1 MKKGIGR
8 MNSREGNWLFSK
20 WADLFVLFT
29 PVWLVW
35 VIFLSNQDYYQHMDL
50 PAWMWLIFILGIDV
64 SHVWSSLFRTYLS
77 KDEFEA
83 HRLRLI
89 LIPIVL
95 LIASSLVLSFSPAWF
110 WTIMAYLAVFHFI
123 KQQYGFL
130 ALYNFRAGSFRK
142 KLISDKLI
150 IYIATLYP
158 IIYWHFNSQSEFNWF
173 VENDFFFAK
182 NYLTNNEV
190 FSEVFYFLNW
200 AYWSVIAYWVGEEI
214 VAKANGKPFSI
225 GKLLWTLTTALNWW
239 FGIVYFNSD
248 LVFSVSNVVAHGI
261 PYIAL
266 IYFYD
271 VKKTS
276 IKSGVKLKLSFLAK
290 RLLIVLGVILVAA
303 LVEEY
308 FWDML
313 VYNEHADIFE
323 QILPYSYEQLT
334 NSWGIAIVVAILALP
349 QQVHYVT
356 DGFIWKMNDKNKYL
370 KPIFSRKDES

>member
-1 MKKGIGR
+1 

-20 WADLFVLFT
+20 WVDLFVLFA

-35 VIFLSNQDYYQHMDL
+35 VIFLSNQDYYQHMNL

-173 VENDFFFAK
+173 VENDFFFVK
-182 NYLTNNEV
+182 NYLTNNAI

-200 AYWSVIAYWVGEEI
+200 AYWGVIAYWVGEEI

-334 NSWGIAIVVAILALP
+334 NSWGIAIAVAILALP

>member
-1 MKKGIGR
+1 MKRVTGR
-8 MNSREGNWLFSK
+8 SNFKSENWLFSK
-20 WADLFVLFT
+20 WIDLLVLLV
-29 PVWLVW
+29 PVW
-35 VIFLSNQDYYQHMDL
+35 VIWIVFLSNQKQYQHADL
-50 PAWMWLIFILGIDV
+50 PVWMWLIFILGIDV

-83 HRLRLI
+83 HKRRLI
-89 LIPIVL
+89 LIPIL
-95 LIASSLVLSFSPAWF
+95 LFLLSSLVLSFSPAWF

-130 ALYNFRAGSFRK
+130 ALYNYRARSFRGK
-142 KLISDKLI
+142 VISDKLI

-158 IIYWHFNSQSEFNWF
+158 IVYWHFNSQSEFNWF

-182 NYLTNNEV
+182 EYLKDT
-190 FSEVFYFLNW
+190 SIYQTVFYYLNW
-200 AYWSVIAYWVGEEI
+200 AYWALIFYWTADEIRAKVKGE
-214 VAKANGKPFSI
+214 AFSYGKV
-225 GKLLWTLTTALNWW
+225 LWTLTTALNWW
-239 FGIVYFNSD
+239 LGIVYFNSD

-271 VKKTS
+271 VRKASVKTGLNPK
-276 IKSGVKLKLSFLAK
+276 ISFLAK
-290 RLLIVLGVILVAA
+290 RLLIILGVILVAA
-303 LVEEY
+303 IVEEY

-313 VYNEHADIFE
+313 VYNEHSAIFE
-323 QILPYSYEQLT
+323 HILPYNYEQLT
-334 NSWGIAIVVAILALP
+334 SSWGLAIAVAILALP
-349 QQVHYVT
+349 QQVHYVI

>member
-20 WADLFVLFT
+20 WVDLFVLFT

-182 NYLTNNEV
+182 NYLTNNEI

-200 AYWSVIAYWVGEEI
+200 AYWGVIAYWVGEEI

-276 IKSGVKLKLSFLAK
+276 IKSGMKLKLSFLAK

-334 NSWGIAIVVAILALP
+334 NSWGIAIAVAILALP

>member
-20 WADLFVLFT
+20 WVDLFVLFA

-35 VIFLSNQDYYQHMDL
+35 VIFLSNQDYYQHMNL

-173 VENDFFFAK
+173 VENDFFFVK
-182 NYLTNNEV
+182 NYLTNNAI

-200 AYWSVIAYWVGEEI
+200 AYWGVIAYWVGEEI

-334 NSWGIAIVVAILALP
+334 NSWGIAIAVAILALP